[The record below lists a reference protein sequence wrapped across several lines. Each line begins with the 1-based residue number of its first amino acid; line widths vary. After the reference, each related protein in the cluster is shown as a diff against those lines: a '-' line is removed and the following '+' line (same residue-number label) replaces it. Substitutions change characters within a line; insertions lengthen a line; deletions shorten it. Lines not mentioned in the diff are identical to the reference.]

1 MDTPYAPAD
10 PGGDDDDLGHVGVRD
25 LLASQPS
32 PGPMPAD
39 VFASISAA
47 LREEQETRVADGGLT
62 DELGLAEVS
71 PLVRPELPAAPRT
84 RRRWSRVLTAAAG
97 VAAVG
102 VLGTLAVR
110 GTGNGPGAGTAAPGA
125 NPSSSAASSL
135 HIQLSRSSYSQG
147 TLGNKARR
155 LLDAP
160 AATLAPTDPEAPALG
175 PIATPAGLDACLA
188 SLGETGATS
197 VTVDL
202 ATYEGKPAAIIVVTK
217 GGDSTAYAVQRDC
230 STGDPK
236 ILQDSVPVP

>member
-1 MDTPYAPAD
+1 MDTPHSPAE
-10 PGGDDDDLGHVGVRD
+10 PGDGDDLGHAGVRD

-32 PGPMPAD
+32 TGPMPED
-39 VFASISAA
+39 VFARISTA
-47 LREEQETRVADGGLT
+47 LREEQATRVADAGLT
-62 DELGLAEVS
+62 DELGMAEVA
-71 PLVRPELPAAPRT
+71 PLVRPARPDGRRT
-84 RRRWSRVLTAAAG
+84 MPRWSRVLTAAAG

-102 VLGTLAVR
+102 VIGTLAVR
-110 GTGNGPGAGTAAPGA
+110 ETGNDPGVGAAAPRS
-125 NPSSSAASSL
+125 NPSSSAGSSL
-135 HIQLSRSSYSQG
+135 HIQLSQSSYSQG
-147 TLGNKARR
+147 ALGNEARK
-155 LLDAP
+155 LLEAP
-160 AATLAPTDPEAPALG
+160 AATLSPTAAEAPALG
-175 PIATPAGLDACLA
+175 PIATQAGLDACLA